1 MNKTFKVGATMEG
14 VSTLKDGGVSL
25 RFHTQELSNEDKTLA
40 FNFQQGFGWLLFQEQ
55 DYKADELELDQ
66 IRKDTAG
73 KSPSQR
79 MRSVLYLL
87 YKQSGQSV
95 PFENYYGQ
103 QMERILDQ
111 LKDRLDK

>member
-1 MNKTFKVGATMEG
+1 MGKTFKVGATLEG

-25 RFHTQELSNEDKTLA
+25 RFHTQELSAEEKTVA

-55 DYKADELELDQ
+55 DYKSEDLELAE
-66 IRKDTAG
+66 IRKDTNG

-79 MRSVLYLL
+79 MRSVMYLL

-95 PFENYYGQ
+95 PFEVYYGN
-103 QMERILDQ
+103 QMELILNQ
-111 LKDRLDK
+111 LKDRLEK